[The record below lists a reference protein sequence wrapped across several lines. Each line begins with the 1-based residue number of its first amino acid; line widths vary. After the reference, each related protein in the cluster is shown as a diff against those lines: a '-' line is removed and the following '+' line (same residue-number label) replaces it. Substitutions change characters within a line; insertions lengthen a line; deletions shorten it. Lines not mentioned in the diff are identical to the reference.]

1 MLQAHFDEL
10 ERLLLARARVPAHAG
25 HPLHKGTPREVF
37 IREFLETHLGEKVA
51 IGTGEIFDAESRPR
65 QSRNQI
71 DIVLYKRDFPKIS
84 FGGGINGFFAESVVA
99 TIEVKSVLTAAEVVP
114 AVRASRRLKRLRR
127 HLDTSFTTGYIPPG
141 ILSYVVAYDGPKK
154 MQTAQ
159 AWIRRA
165 EKQLRLKTP
174 ILGPRGA
181 GRYKVAAGSLDGV
194 FVLGRGFA
202 HFDNSPL
209 GFAPQ
214 VLRDANP
221 ERTWVLADG
230 PDGNLLFLFLLL
242 MQAASGLAAAS
253 LDPIP
258 YLRCFQKPILLR

>member
-1 MLQAHFDEL
+1 MPNL
-10 ERLLLARARVPAHAG
+10 
-25 HPLHKGTPREVF
+25 
-37 IREFLETHLGEKVA
+37 
-51 IGTGEIFDAESRPR
+51 
-65 QSRNQI
+65 
-71 DIVLYKRDFPKIS
+71 
-84 FGGGINGFFAESVVA
+84 
-99 TIEVKSVLTAAEVVP
+99 
-114 AVRASRRLKRLRR
+114 
-127 HLDTSFTTGYIPPG
+127 TSFTTGHIPPG
-141 ILSYVVAYDGPKK
+141 ILSYIVAYDGPKK

-159 AWIRRA
+159 AWIHRA

-174 ILGPRGA
+174 VLGPRGA
-181 GRYKVAAGSLDGV
+181 ARYKVAAPSLDGV

-214 VLRDANP
+214 TLRDANP
-221 ERTWVLADG
+221 QRTWVLADG

-258 YLRCFQKPILLR
+258 YLRHFQKPVFLR